1 MADLKVTLIRQA
13 SEALQ
18 LYGSVTSRDIADG
31 AATQGVKI
39 ERGQVELD
47 KPIKTLG
54 THKIKIHLHPEVA
67 VEISVLVARSPD
79 EAEFLAKGGTLV
91 AETERAALEAAEAAQ
106 RAAAQAA
113 ALFEAKPAEAGR
125 RRRRCRERRPRP
137 RKHRP
142 KSSNERLVHSFWRM
156 PPATGGMRFSLRAR
170 ATLPALPA
178 MIWRVGAVVI
188 AGIVALPLLGVAS
201 SLFTPQ
207 GDLWRHLADTQLAD
221 IFFNTLVLLLV
232 RRLRHHHHRRGHG
245 VAGDDVQ
252 LPRQPPAA
260 MGAAAAAGPAD
271 LYHRLRLRRPSGL
284 RRARAGR
291 AAPGHRLEPRRLL
304 VPRPRLGGRRR
315 PALHAGPLPLRLSS
329 PRAPPSSTQSHAL
342 IEASRILG
350 HGPWRTFF
358 GVGLPLARPAIAA
371 GVVLALLEALA
382 DFGTVQYYGVQT
394 LTTAIYRTWYGLGNR
409 EGAAQIALVLIAIAG
424 LLILVERRSRGRA
437 RFSIASNLRH
447 QGDPAEL
454 CVVDGGGRAPRACT
468 PAHRCWASSCRRSIW
483 RSSRGDRAPS
493 SAIESHFLGDAPNSL
508 GLAAAAAVIIVALAL
523 FLSYA
528 GRLVRRRAL
537 NRLIEFSALGYAIPG
552 AVIAVG
558 ILLPLALAD
567 HGIDR
572 LSRAILGLPSGLL
585 LSGTAFALLLA
596 YTVRFLAVGL
606 ANIAPGL
613 AAIDPAMDAS
623 ARVLG
628 ARPREVL
635 RRIHLPLLRG
645 PMLTA
650 AVVAFVEVMKEL
662 PATLLIRPVQPRY
675 AGDRRLPLRLRRA
688 PGPGRGGLDRDR

>member
-1 MADLKVTLIRQA
+1 
-13 SEALQ
+13 
-18 LYGSVTSRDIADG
+18 
-31 AATQGVKI
+31 
-39 ERGQVELD
+39 
-47 KPIKTLG
+47 
-54 THKIKIHLHPEVA
+54 
-67 VEISVLVARSPD
+67 
-79 EAEFLAKGGTLV
+79 
-91 AETERAALEAAEAAQ
+91 
-106 RAAAQAA
+106 
-113 ALFEAKPAEAGR
+113 
-125 RRRRCRERRPRP
+125 
-137 RKHRP
+137 
-142 KSSNERLVHSFWRM
+142 
-156 PPATGGMRFSLRAR
+156 
-170 ATLPALPA
+170 
-178 MIWRVGAVVI
+178 MIWRVGAIVI
-188 AGIVALPLLGVAS
+188 AGIVALPLLGVTS

-207 GDLWRHLADTQLAD
+207 GELWRHLADTQLID

-232 RRLRHHHHRRGHG
+232 VGLGTTIIGAGTAWLVTMCSFPGSRMLQWALLLPLVLPTYIIGYAYADLLTFAGPVQGALRQATGWSRGDYWFPDLGSAGG
-245 VAGDDVQ
+245 VALLFTLV
-252 LPRQPPAA
+252 LYPYVYLAA
-260 MGAAAAAGPAD
+260 RTAF
-271 LYHRLRLRRPSGL
+271 
-284 RRARAGR
+284 
-291 AAPGHRLEPRRLL
+291 
-304 VPRPRLGGRRR
+304 
-315 PALHAGPLPLRLSS
+315 LS
-329 PRAPPSSTQSHAL
+329 QSHAL

-358 GVGLPLARPAIAA
+358 GVALPLARPAVAA

-409 EGAAQIALVLIAIAG
+409 EGAAQIA
-424 LLILVERRSRGRA
+424 
-437 RFSIASNLRH
+437 
-447 QGDPAEL
+447 
-454 CVVDGGGRAPRACT
+454 
-468 PAHRCWASSCRRSIW
+468 W
-483 RSSRGDRAPS
+483 RSGAV
-493 SAIESHFLGDAPNSL
+493 AIDSHFLRDAANSL
-508 GLAAAAAVIIVALAL
+508 SLAAAAAAIIVVLAL

-572 LSRAILGLPSGLL
+572 LSRAVLGLPSGLL

-662 PATLLIRPVQPRY
+662 PATLLIRPFNLDTLAIGVYRFASDERLAQAAMGSIVIVMVSLAPVIVLSR
-675 AGDRRLPLRLRRA
+675 AIAARRRE
-688 PGPGRGGLDRDR
+688 